1 MVAVEATMILATTV
15 DSRLQV
21 MDPWKE
27 VAVSVAEV
35 QAVPMVVNAT
45 LKYMQLAS
53 IFQPELEY
61 KQLYSICR

>member
-53 IFQPELEY
+53 IFQQELQY
-61 KQLYSICR
+61 KQLYSHL